1 MISWFECE
9 YLLTLNR
16 WKLPSGKWIATGQQA
31 PCHRHKATEAS
42 SRGRDSL
49 WVCDQ
54 LTSALDQVSEAF
66 GALGVAVGNG
76 RRRRCAEFVCVER

>member
-1 MISWFECE
+1 MIRVRRST
-9 YLLTLNR
+9 TLNR
-16 WKLPSGKWIATGQQA
+16 WKLPSGKRVATGQQA

-42 SRGRDSL
+42 SL